1 MNNNEENKVIE
12 KEESIENSKK
22 IDLYIN
28 NNESNDESGINIMNI
43 FGYMKKRFHIFAF
56 IILITFIIGL
66 LVPFM
71 MYSLKDKNEEAIAIL
86 GFDYEGAEDGLAPD
100 GSSLDI
106 SYIKQSS
113 FLIQNALSNVEL
125 SKNLTAA
132 LIQSNITITGVLTD
146 ETKQQQE
153 IIDELKEAKSTDYAK
168 LVQEFSP
175 KYKAQYIITLKNG
188 FKENENSKKINL
200 PTKELSQLLSAILS
214 AYADYFNETY
224 RDLVLPSNQIDAI
237 DTNSL
242 DYLDILDEVYNYLT
256 YLENYCLARKDYVS
270 GYRASDGMSFSD
282 LASIIHTVKSSD
294 IDYIYSYIYLNNVS
308 KDPALQI
315 TNYKYQK
322 RQANL
327 DLVEVN
333 EAINTT
339 KNSIDNYKTD
349 KVVISSADNNQT
361 TTVDVT
367 SDYYN
372 NLVLELNSLNEQ
384 KTALEE
390 RITILDK
397 RIEMLEGTPAT
408 EAEVAKA
415 ESYINSALANANSI
429 YNIVYDHSD
438 ELVSSNAYQNQYMH
452 AIITS
457 DADSIKDS
465 MKLFLIGAG
474 AGLFI
479 GLAAWAVDAFILEIR
494 DSQRRQ
500 KEALKDEK

>member
-1 MNNNEENKVIE
+1 MPEEIKTNEV
-12 KEESIENSKK
+12 KEESLADSKK

-28 NNESNDESGINIMNI
+28 NNDNTDAGGINIMNI
-43 FGYMKKRFHIFAF
+43 FGYMKQRFHIFAF

-100 GSSLDI
+100 GSKLDI

-113 FLIQNALSNVEL
+113 FLIQRALGNIDL
-125 SKNLTAA
+125 SENLTAS
-132 LIQSNITITGVLTD
+132 LIQSNITISGVLTE

-153 IIDELKEAKSTDYAK
+153 VLDKLKAEKSTDYAK
-168 LVQEFSP
+168 LIQSFKP

-188 FKENENSKKINL
+188 FKASENSKKINL
-200 PTKELSQLLSAILS
+200 PNKELSQLLSAILN

-224 RDLVLPSNQIDAI
+224 RDSVLPSNQLEAV

-242 DYLDILDEVYNYLT
+242 DYLDILDEVHSFLT
-256 YLENYCLARKDYVS
+256 YLENYCTARKNYVTNF
-270 GYRASDGMSFSD
+270 RASDGMSFSD

-308 KDPALQI
+308 KDPSMQI
-315 TNYKYQK
+315 TNYKYQR

-327 DLVEVN
+327 DLTEVN

-349 KVVISSADNNQT
+349 KVVISSTDNNQT

-372 NLVLELNSLNEQ
+372 ELVLELTSLNEQ

-390 RITILDK
+390 RITVLNK
-397 RIEMLEGTPAT
+397 RIDMLEGEPAT
-408 EAEVAKA
+408 AEEVNKA
-415 ESYINSALANANSI
+415 ESYINTALANANTI
-429 YNIVYDHSD
+429 YNIVYNHSD
-438 ELVSSNAYQNQYMH
+438 ELVNSNAYQNQYMH

-457 DADSIKDS
+457 DSDSIKDS
-465 MKLFLIGAG
+465 IKLFAIGAG

>member
-1 MNNNEENKVIE
+1 MPEEIKTNEQAN
-12 KEESIENSKK
+12 ESLVDSKK

-28 NNESNDESGINIMNI
+28 NNDNVDAGGISIMNI
-43 FGYMKKRFHIFAF
+43 FGYMKQRFHIFAF

-86 GFDYEGAEDGLAPD
+86 GFDYEGAEEGLAPD
-100 GSSLDI
+100 GSKLDI

-113 FLIQNALSNVEL
+113 FLIQNALANVEL
-125 SKNLTAA
+125 SENLTAA
-132 LIQSNITITGVLTD
+132 LIQSNITIAGVLTD

-153 IIDELKEAKSTDYAK
+153 IMDKLKAEKSTDYAK
-168 LVQEFSP
+168 MVQSFSP
-175 KYKAQYIITLKNG
+175 KYKAQYIISLKNG
-188 FKENENSKKINL
+188 FKASENSKKINL
-200 PTKELSQLLSAILS
+200 PNKELSQLLSAILN
-214 AYADYFNETY
+214 AYVDYFNETY
-224 RDLVLPSNQIDAI
+224 RDSVLPSNQLDAI
-237 DTNSL
+237 DTNTL

-270 GYRASDGMSFSD
+270 GFRASDGMSFSD
-282 LASIIHTVKSSD
+282 LASIIHTVKNSD

-308 KDPALQI
+308 KDPNLQI

-339 KNSIDNYKTD
+339 KNSIDNYKAD
-349 KVVISSADNNQT
+349 KVVVSSVDSTQT
-361 TTVDVT
+361 TTVDVN

-372 NLVLELNSLNEQ
+372 NLVLELSTLNER

-390 RITILDK
+390 RITVLDK

-408 EAEVAKA
+408 AEQVSKA
-415 ESYINSALANANSI
+415 ESYINTALANANII
-429 YNIVYDHSD
+429 YNIVYNHSD
-438 ELVSSNAYQNQYMH
+438 ELVNSNAYQNQYMH

-457 DADSIKDS
+457 DSDSIKDS